1 MVPPGH
7 EPGKVWFDCALN
19 DNREQ
24 GVSVAGEGGKAGWR
38 PRFPEGALEI
48 CKMTATSGKGPARAR
63 DLDPT
68 YRPGPFP
75 GHLVAATLSS
85 QLPLP
90 TTLTLP
96 DVPMA
101 APTHDSADDHASP
114 PPAQSSPSF
123 RGLSTRAVWSGEEE
137 RGPEGV
143 TVPPVFLGVTFAY
156 DELEMW
162 RAVSLG
168 EAPGHVYS
176 RNTNP
181 TVAIFEAKVRD
192 LEGAPSATSF
202 ATGMAAVSNTLF
214 ALLSP
219 GDRVVSIRDTY
230 GGTNR
235 VFTEFLPRFGIE
247 VELCPT
253 HDHDA
258 IETALSRG
266 CRILYLETPT
276 NPTLKVLDL
285 PRLIG
290 AAHAVGALVVVDNT
304 FATPV
309 NQNPL
314 SLGADLVL
322 HSATK
327 FLGGHSDAMGGVIC
341 GSKALVRP
349 VFQFREI
356 NGASLDPM
364 SAFLLTRGLRTLE
377 LRVERQND
385 TALRVARFLS
395 NHPAVEEVHYPG
407 LESHPGHA
415 IARKQ
420 MRGFGGVLSFVLR
433 GGGDRLAPF
442 LAGLRLAHRAASLG
456 SVATLVGPP
465 ATTSHVELT
474 AAERAAAGIPESLVR
489 YSVGIENPDD
499 LVADLS
505 HALAGLA

>member
-1 MVPPGH
+1 MGTAMHDPQDDGH
-7 EPGKVWFDCALN
+7 S
-19 DNREQ
+19 Q
-24 GVSVAGEGGKAGWR
+24 H
-38 PRFPEGALEI
+38 
-48 CKMTATSGKGPARAR
+48 PA
-63 DLDPT
+63 
-68 YRPGPFP
+68 
-75 GHLVAATLSS
+75 
-85 QLPLP
+85 
-90 TTLTLP
+90 
-96 DVPMA
+96 
-101 APTHDSADDHASP
+101 ASP
-114 PPAQSSPSF
+114 SPSPGF
-123 RGLSTRAVWSGEEE
+123 STRAVWSGEEE

-156 DELEMW
+156 DDLETW
-162 RAVSLG
+162 KAVSLG

-181 TVAIFEAKVRD
+181 TVGIFEAKVRE
-192 LEGAPSATSF
+192 LEGAESATSF

-214 ALLSP
+214 AHLSP

-235 VFTEFLPRFGIE
+235 VFNEFLPRFGVD

-258 IETALSRG
+258 IEAAVSEG

-276 NPTLKVLDL
+276 NPTLKILDL

-290 AAHAVGALVVVDNT
+290 AAHAVGARVVVDNT

-314 SLGADLVL
+314 ALGADLVL

-341 GSKALVRP
+341 GSEAMVRP

-377 LRVERQND
+377 LRVERQNA
-385 TALRVARFLS
+385 TALRVARFLAD
-395 NHPAVEEVHYPG
+395 HPEVEEVHYPG

-415 IARKQ
+415 VARKQ

-433 GGGDRLAPF
+433 GGGDALPPF
-442 LAGLRLAHRAASLG
+442 LRGLRLAHRAASLG

-474 AAERAAAGIPESLVR
+474 AAEREAAGIPESLVR
-489 YSVGIENPDD
+489 YSVGIENPED

-505 HALAGLA
+505 QALAGLA